1 MRFLQYEGE
10 VFVKGPTPGADTVYK
25 CLDRIIVQHF
35 QDQLSKICEEQKMT
49 EYDRVREQLTN
60 VIMQQLMNQDT
71 LNSMSKIVAPSLPIR
86 VD

>member
-1 MRFLQYEGE
+1 
-10 VFVKGPTPGADTVYK
+10 
-25 CLDRIIVQHF
+25 
-35 QDQLSKICEEQKMT
+35 MT